1 MRSVSLLSLL
11 FAAATSAVASVPTT
25 SITFQIAIPEHLQQQ
40 QQGGQNLD
48 TASIQQQFL
57 AKVPAWTRATL
68 ESGDATS
75 GRHTYTSAPITA
87 SGKLVFSNVTAG
99 SYLGE
104 VHCATHVF
112 VPLRVDIDGI
122 VGETEG
128 AGQVLTAR
136 VTETYRGND
145 WANQGE
151 ALRKVAVDGTA
162 RSGPTF
168 IVAPLTL
175 ATKSYYT
182 ARSTFDVLSLLKN
195 PMILMALFAMVMMFG
210 MPYLMDSSTYSFC
223 TIKTLDSTCLILT
236 TSSGPRDEGRVR
248 GAAEAEPDGQPAQWW
263 CRRPWWRCAG
273 CRLRHGCVSCR

>member
-11 FAAATSAVASVPTT
+11 FAAATAAVASVPTT

-48 TASIQQQFL
+48 IASIQKQFF
-57 AKVPAWTRATL
+57 ANIPAWTRATL
-68 ESGDATS
+68 ESGDAAS
-75 GRHTYTSAPITA
+75 GRHTYTSAPITG

-112 VPLRVDIDGI
+112 VPLRVDVDGV
-122 VGETEG
+122 VGGIEG

-136 VTETYRGND
+136 ATETYRGND

-162 RSGPTF
+162 SSGPTF
-168 IVAPLTL
+168 MVAPLTL

-210 MPYLMDSSTYSFC
+210 MPYLMDSMDPEMKAEFEARQKQPSMGS
-223 TIKTLDSTCLILT
+223 LLGGGAG
-236 TSSGPRDEGRVR
+236 GPG
-248 GAAEAEPDGQPAQWW
+248 GAAPG
-263 CRRPWWRCAG
+263 AG
-273 CRLRHGCVSCR
+273 FDMAAYLAGSGDKKQSGRK